1 MKTKLVLWGAN
12 AQEERVLIALELL
25 AKENKVKIM
34 TFTESVATEEFS
46 QKMMQEWRNGAPM
59 EMPEAHT
66 SEIRELAV
74 SDSLLPEE
82 LKVERGDLIQ
92 RAQTE
97 WHFVVLSSKLNEAY
111 QAELDEIKEKID
123 RLDNFDKNVWEGL
136 KVFWNKVQTQVR
148 DRNLFREHAN
158 SLRDNT
164 NALFSRLKELR
175 VKLDEDFQKKS
186 KENVERFSGL
196 LEGIEKKIGEGLS
209 LQPIFDELKDLQR
222 KFREADFT
230 RDHRSKVWQR
240 LDKAFKV
247 VKERR
252 FGATGDDRSPMERLK
267 RRYEGLLSA
276 IEKME
281 RSIQRDQDD
290 LQFQN
295 RKIASTDGQLE
306 AQIRQAKIKMIEE
319 RIRSKDEKLGEMK
332 ATKAELEKR
341 MESQA
346 QKEAKRQ
353 ERQRLEDAKK
363 IASEKIAA
371 EIKQKAEGR
380 VGDEKIE
387 KALDALGVEENPKT
401 ATEEEAPADKKDS
414 MIEAVSTTVGESVE
428 DMVDTVKAVA
438 EVVSDKVEDAVENLK
453 DKVFGKT
460 DDPAEETET
469 PVAAAP
475 AEESLTSKISDSV
488 GDMVDKAKA
497 AVEVVSD
504 KVEDA
509 VENLKDTVLGSD
521 DEKAAETETPA
532 AEAPA
537 EESMISKISDSV
549 GDMVDKAKAAAE
561 VVSDKIEDA
570 AEDLKDKILGD
581 DDKTEGGEA
590 TEEASISDK
599 VSDSVEGMVDKAKA
613 VADEVSDKIGDAMED
628 LKDKLLGGADED
640 TEESKKE
647 ED

>member
-46 QKMMQEWRNGAPM
+46 QKMMQEWRNGTPM

-66 SEIRELAV
+66 SDIRELAI

-136 KVFWNKVQTQVR
+136 KAFWNKVQTQVR

-186 KENVERFSGL
+186 KENVERFSDL

-346 QKEAKRQ
+346 QKEAKRL

-387 KALDALGVEENPKT
+387 KALDALGVEEKPSPT
-401 ATEEEAPADKKDS
+401 TEEEAPTAKKDS
-414 MIEAVSTTVGESVE
+414 MLEAVSTTVGESVE

-453 DKVFGKT
+453 DKVLGKDDDQT
-460 DDPAEETET
+460 DETEP
-469 PVAAAP
+469 PVAA
-475 AEESLTSKISDSV
+475 
-488 GDMVDKAKA
+488 
-497 AVEVVSD
+497 
-504 KVEDA
+504 
-509 VENLKDTVLGSD
+509 
-521 DEKAAETETPA
+521 
-532 AEAPA
+532 APA

-549 GDMVDKAKAAAE
+549 GNMVDKAKAAAE

-581 DDKTEGGEA
+581 DDDKAEGGEA
-590 TEEASISDK
+590 AEDASISDK
-599 VSDSVEGMVDKAKA
+599 ISDSVEGMVDKAKA
-613 VADEVSDKIGDAMED
+613 VAEEVSDKIGDAMED

-640 TEESKKE
+640 KEESKKE
-647 ED
+647 EE

>member
-46 QKMMQEWRNGAPM
+46 QKMMQEWRNGTPM
-59 EMPEAHT
+59 EMPEPST

-111 QAELDEIKEKID
+111 QAELDEIKEKIE

-136 KVFWNKVQTQVR
+136 KGFWNKVQTQVR

-186 KENVERFSGL
+186 KENVERFSDM
-196 LEGIEKKIGEGLS
+196 LEAVEKKIGEGLS

-281 RSIQRDQDD
+281 RSIQRDKDD
-290 LQFQN
+290 LAFQD

-332 ATKAELEKR
+332 TTKAELEKR

-346 QKEAKRQ
+346 QKEAKRE
-353 ERQRLEDAKK
+353 ERQRLEDAKR

-371 EIKQKAEGR
+371 QIKQKAEGR

-387 KALDALGVEENPKT
+387 KALDALGVEETPEAPAAEET
-401 ATEEEAPADKKDS
+401 PPVVEAAPEEAPPAEKDS
-414 MIEAVSTTVGESVE
+414 MLEAVTTTVGESVE

-438 EVVSDKVEDAVENLK
+438 EVVSDKVEDAVEDLK
-453 DKVFGKT
+453 EKIFGHN
-460 DDPAEETET
+460 DDEEKSAEGEA

-475 AEESLTSKISDSV
+475 AEESMTSKISDSV

-497 AVEVVSD
+497 AAGVVSD
-504 KVEDA
+504 KIEDA
-509 VENLKDTVLGSD
+509 VEDLKEKILGD
-521 DEKAAETETPA
+521 DDDKEKPAETPA

-537 EESMISKISDSV
+537 EESITSKISDSV
-549 GDMVDKAKAAAE
+549 EDMVDNVKAVAD

-570 AEDLKDKILGD
+570 
-581 DDKTEGGEA
+581 
-590 TEEASISDK
+590 
-599 VSDSVEGMVDKAKA
+599 
-613 VADEVSDKIGDAMED
+613 MED
-628 LKDKLLGGADED
+628 LKEKLLGGADEETD
-640 TEESKKE
+640 ESNKE
-647 ED
+647 EEK